1 MFNSYDMNRALVAE
15 RQNQLLGEARQL
27 HLARQARQ
35 ARQARRASGDVR
47 SVRSLPKADRGL
59 PAAAAL
65 AAGKRDRR
73 AA

>member
-27 HLARQARQ
+27 HLARQ